1 MLCGIFQ
8 HVMHELGVTQ
18 YMSTACHPQSQRAL
32 ERWHQTLK
40 NMMRIY
46 CFETEEDGDEGSHL
60 RLSAAAESVQESLG
74 FSPFELVF
82 EHTVRGPLK
91 LLKKKLLSSS
101 TESTNLLQYDSDFCS
116 KRFRACE
123 LTKANLSPF
132 EMPLKENYDVDAVER
147 DFKSGEKAL
156 ALLPVPRNKLS
167 CRLFG
172 PYVTQKLNDLKSC
185 CQHASDTQQ
194 RAAQVCFSPTLIFCS
209 PICPDT
215 CGVFFFCLCE
225 NIY

>member
-18 YMSTACHPQSQRAL
+18 YMSTACPLQSQRAL

-46 CFETEEDGDEGSHL
+46 CFEREEDRDEGSHL
-60 RLSAAAESVQESLG
+60 RLSAVAESVQQSLG
-74 FSPFELVF
+74 LSPFELVF

-91 LLKKKLLSSS
+91 LLKKRLLSSS

-123 LTKANLSPF
+123 LAKANLSSF
-132 EMPLKENYDVDAVER
+132 EMSLKEKYDVDAVER

-156 ALLPVPRNKLS
+156 ALLPVPRDKLNCS
-167 CRLFG
+167 FFG
-172 PYVTQKLNDLKSC
+172 HYITEKKRNDLKS
-185 CQHASDTQQ
+185 
-194 RAAQVCFSPTLIFCS
+194 
-209 PICPDT
+209 
-215 CGVFFFCLCE
+215 
-225 NIY
+225 

>member
-1 MLCGIFQ
+1 MMCGIFKN
-8 HVMHELGVTQ
+8 VMHELGVTQ

-60 RLSAAAESVQESLG
+60 RLSAAAESVQECLG

-123 LTKANLSPF
+123 LTKANRSLF
-132 EMPLKENYDVDAVER
+132 EMPLKENYDVDTVER

-156 ALLPVPRNKLS
+156 ALLPVPRNKLN

-172 PYVTQKLNDLKSC
+172 PYVTEKKLNDLKS
-185 CQHASDTQQ
+185 
-194 RAAQVCFSPTLIFCS
+194 
-209 PICPDT
+209 
-215 CGVFFFCLCE
+215 
-225 NIY
+225 

>member
-1 MLCGIFQ
+1 
-8 HVMHELGVTQ
+8 
-18 YMSTACHPQSQRAL
+18 
-32 ERWHQTLK
+32 
-40 NMMRIY
+40 MMRIY
-46 CFETEEDGDEGSHL
+46 CFETEEDWDEGIHL
-60 RLSAAAESVQESLG
+60 RLSAAGESVQESLG

-156 ALLPVPRNKLS
+156 ALLPVPRNKLN
-167 CRLFG
+167 CRFFG
-172 PYVTQKLNDLKSC
+172 PYVTEKKLNDLKS
-185 CQHASDTQQ
+185 
-194 RAAQVCFSPTLIFCS
+194 
-209 PICPDT
+209 
-215 CGVFFFCLCE
+215 
-225 NIY
+225 

>member
-8 HVMHELGVTQ
+8 HVMHKLGVTQ
-18 YMSTACHPQSQRAL
+18 YMSTACHPQSQRVL

-40 NMMRIY
+40 NMMSIY
-46 CFETEEDGDEGSHL
+46 CFETEEDKDEGSHI

-74 FSPFELVF
+74 FSPLELVF

-101 TESTNLLQYDSDFCS
+101 TKSSNLFQYDSDFCS

-132 EMPLKENYDVDAVER
+132 EMPLKENY
-147 DFKSGEKAL
+147 G
-156 ALLPVPRNKLS
+156 
-167 CRLFG
+167 
-172 PYVTQKLNDLKSC
+172 
-185 CQHASDTQQ
+185 
-194 RAAQVCFSPTLIFCS
+194 
-209 PICPDT
+209 
-215 CGVFFFCLCE
+215 
-225 NIY
+225 

>member
-101 TESTNLLQYDSDFCS
+101 TESMNLLQNDSDFHS
-116 KRFRACE
+116 KRFRASE
-123 LTKANLSPF
+123 LAKANLSSL
-132 EMPLKENYDVDAVER
+132 EMSLKEKYDVDAVER
-147 DFKSGEKAL
+147 DFKSGEEAL
-156 ALLPVPRNKLS
+156 ALLLVPRNKPNP
-167 CRLFG
+167 RFFG
-172 PYVTQKLNDLKSC
+172 PHVTEKKLNDLKS
-185 CQHASDTQQ
+185 
-194 RAAQVCFSPTLIFCS
+194 
-209 PICPDT
+209 
-215 CGVFFFCLCE
+215 
-225 NIY
+225 